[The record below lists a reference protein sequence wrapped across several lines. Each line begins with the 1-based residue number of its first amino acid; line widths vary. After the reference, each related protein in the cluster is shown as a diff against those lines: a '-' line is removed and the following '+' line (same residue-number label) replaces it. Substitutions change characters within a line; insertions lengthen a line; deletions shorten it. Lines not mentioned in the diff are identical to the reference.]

1 MIHRFVE
8 RGTFVHK
15 GHAVRFTIL
24 EDDTVRVEEK
34 FGKTEGIPKRID
46 IDESNRISRDRLKE
60 NRIWTKKTKLSF

>member
-1 MIHRFVE
+1 MIHKFVE

-34 FGKTEGIPKRID
+34 FGETQAIPKRID
-46 IDESNRISRDRLKE
+46 IDEAIEYQDQLKE
-60 NRIWTKKTKLSF
+60 IGYGKED

>member
-46 IDESNRISRDRLKE
+46 IDEAIEYQEQLKE
-60 NRIWTKKTKLSF
+60 IGYGKEN

>member
-1 MIHRFVE
+1 QMIHRFVE

-46 IDESNRISRDRLKE
+46 IDEAIEYQEQLKE
-60 NRIWTKKTKLSF
+60 IGYGKEN

>member
-34 FGKTEGIPKRID
+34 FGKTEGIPKRPTV
-46 IDESNRISRDRLKE
+46 NQ
-60 NRIWTKKTKLSF
+60 T